1 MKNKVT
7 NSNHNSLVEIIEAKQ
22 RNTVWPDTMINSRGV
37 DEFLWK
43 GDPNAPLVQRMAAW
57 IFGIFFIL
65 IGVGWL
71 DAGYEKHSLIVAVL
85 SILWFLLGGKVLLN
99 GFRRHKA
106 EKSTVKG
113 K

>member
-1 MKNKVT
+1 MKNKVI
-7 NSNHNSLVEIIEAKQ
+7 NSNHKKLIEDIEAKQ
-22 RNTVWPDTMINSRGV
+22 RNTVWPNTMINSRGV

-57 IFGIFFIL
+57 IFGIVFLL
-65 IGVGWL
+65 IGLGWL
-71 DAGYEKHSLIVAVL
+71 DVGYEKHWLIFAVL
-85 SILWFLLGGKVLLN
+85 SIVWFLLGGKVLLN
-99 GFRRHKA
+99 EFRRHKA